1 MKFDNAFIG
10 ISYFSKYVLVF
21 CLIFAPSFACG
32 QAETR
37 GTGNFRSWDV
47 NKDGV
52 LTREEVPPGPRRM
65 FDRIDTNGDGQVTF
79 DEHQAGGRP
88 PKRSLNRVNSKS
100 TNLRRFTIRQSWS
113 QEPNG
118 FEREYVVR
126 SPSKD
131 VTSCPITIL
140 FHGNGGSAEPMV
152 RSWDKQLADHILV
165 SAQGYEKSWNI
176 TKERSKAP
184 DVEFVKRILQD
195 VTRRY
200 PQADNSKVSLIGSSN
215 GAGMVYRLLI
225 ELDNSYGIQNAVAF
239 VSSMTTSQ
247 YHDERFWKRSD
258 ETTSNYDEPVE
269 LSGRWRIVTIQGSA
283 DSVVPYFGGRGP
295 GGIHL
300 SAQATAYAWA
310 VAQGYKGAQKPD
322 KEGKPCGEKLLM
334 YDYPQSGVTHIKVI
348 DGGHGLGPAASP
360 LKPLLMKMLGWSGN
374 S

>member
-10 ISYFSKYVLVF
+10 ISYFNKYVFVY
-21 CLIFAPSFACG
+21 CLIFMPSFACG
-32 QAETR
+32 QADTR
-37 GTGNFRSWDV
+37 GTGIFRSWDV

-79 DEHQAGGRP
+79 DEHRAGGRP
-88 PKRSLNRVNSKS
+88 LKGSPHHENSKS
-100 TNLRRFTIRQSWS
+100 INLRRFTIRQSWS

-126 SPSKD
+126 SPSND
-131 VTSCPITIL
+131 MTSCPITIL

-152 RSWDKQLADHILV
+152 RSWDKQLVDHILV

-200 PQADNSKVSLIGSSN
+200 SQADDSKVSLIGSSN

-225 ELDNSYGIQNAVAF
+225 ELDSSFSIQNAVAF

-258 ETTSNYDEPVE
+258 ETTSNYDKPVE
-269 LSGRWRIVTIQGSA
+269 LSGKRRIVTIQGSA
-283 DSVVPYFGGRGP
+283 DSIVPYFGGRGP

-310 VAQGYKGAQKPD
+310 VAQGYKGVQKLD

-360 LKPLLMKMLGWSGN
+360 LKPLLMKMLGWSGD

>member
-10 ISYFSKYVLVF
+10 ISYFNKYVLVF

-88 PKRSLNRVNSKS
+88 PKRSLNRANSKS

-131 VTSCPITIL
+131 MTSCPITIL

-225 ELDNSYGIQNAVAF
+225 EVDNSYGIQNAVAF

-269 LSGRWRIVTIQGSA
+269 LSGQRRIVTIHGSA

>member
-10 ISYFSKYVLVF
+10 ISYFNKFVLVF
-21 CLIFAPSFACG
+21 CLIFTPSFACG

-88 PKRSLNRVNSKS
+88 PKRSLNRANSKS
-100 TNLRRFTIRQSWS
+100 TNLRRFSIRQSWS

-165 SAQGYEKSWNI
+165 SAQGYEKSWNV

-225 ELDNSYGIQNAVAF
+225 EVDNSYGIQNAVAF

-269 LSGRWRIVTIQGSA
+269 LSGRRRIVTIQGSA

>member
-10 ISYFSKYVLVF
+10 ISYFNKFVLVF
-21 CLIFAPSFACG
+21 CLIFTPSFACG

-65 FDRIDTNGDGQVTF
+65 FDRIDMNGDGQVTF

-88 PKRSLNRVNSKS
+88 PKRSLNRANSKS
-100 TNLRRFTIRQSWS
+100 TNLHRFTIRQSWS

-225 ELDNSYGIQNAVAF
+225 EVDNSYGIQNAVAF

-269 LSGRWRIVTIQGSA
+269 LSGRRRIVTIQGSA

-360 LKPLLMKMLGWSGN
+360 LKPLLIKMLGWSGN

>member
-10 ISYFSKYVLVF
+10 ISYFNKFVLVF
-21 CLIFAPSFACG
+21 CLILRHRLHAVRPRLVG
-32 QAETR
+32 QETSGQR
-37 GTGNFRSWDV
+37 DV

-65 FDRIDTNGDGQVTF
+65 FDRIDMNGDGQVTL

-88 PKRSLNRVNSKS
+88 PKRSLNRANSKS
-100 TNLRRFTIRQSWS
+100 TNLHRFTIRQSWS

-131 VTSCPITIL
+131 MTSCPITIL

-200 PQADNSKVSLIGSSN
+200 PQADNSKVSLIDHP
-215 GAGMVYRLLI
+215 MV
-225 ELDNSYGIQNAVAF
+225 
-239 VSSMTTSQ
+239 
-247 YHDERFWKRSD
+247 
-258 ETTSNYDEPVE
+258 PVWCIDS
-269 LSGRWRIVTIQGSA
+269 LSKWI
-283 DSVVPYFGGRGP
+283 
-295 GGIHL
+295 IH
-300 SAQATAYAWA
+300 T
-310 VAQGYKGAQKPD
+310 VYKTQ
-322 KEGKPCGEKLLM
+322 
-334 YDYPQSGVTHIKVI
+334 
-348 DGGHGLGPAASP
+348 
-360 LKPLLMKMLGWSGN
+360 
-374 S
+374 